1 MPNPNPNPN
10 ANAPEETAS
19 TSDAE
24 LQRRGEWARR
34 KSDSRETEENPGIY
48 IDLGP
53 LERYP
58 DEYCPTET
66 LLENLP
72 DADLDASGPASA
84 TVESIIAGGCCGW
97 SKPPTAADVYEA
109 MRADPRT
116 PEQRGITTVI
126 TKEASWR
133 EIMVAWLEGAFT
145 WRQLARAYLD
155 DQGRAPRRAV
165 FLTRFEFPGADP
177 ALGR

>member
-1 MPNPNPNPN
+1 MPNPNPN
-10 ANAPEETAS
+10 ANAPE
-19 TSDAE
+19 D
-24 LQRRGEWARR
+24 
-34 KSDSRETEENPGIY
+34 IY

-58 DEYCPTET
+58 DEYCPTEK
-66 LLENLP
+66 LLENSP
-72 DADLDASGPASA
+72 DADLDVTGPASA

-155 DQGRAPRRAV
+155 DQGRAPQRAV
-165 FLTRFEFPGADP
+165 FLTRFELPGPDRG
-177 ALGR
+177 GR